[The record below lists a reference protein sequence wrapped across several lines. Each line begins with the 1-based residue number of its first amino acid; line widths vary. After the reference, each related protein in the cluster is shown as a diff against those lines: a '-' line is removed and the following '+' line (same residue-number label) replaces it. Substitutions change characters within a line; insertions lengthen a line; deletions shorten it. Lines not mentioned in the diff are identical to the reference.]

1 MVSAR
6 KPDTLTG
13 AMRVRNFLK
22 NGVFCRALLKAKH
35 GDYFMDI
42 RGIIFDLDGT
52 LLDTLEDL
60 ADAANA
66 TLAHFGFPGHTTDAY
81 RYFVGEGLMTLIERI
96 VPEQRRSQQEIAD
109 CMQYFLHLYEQ
120 KWDVKSRPYTGITE
134 MLQQLRQSGL
144 QLGVLSNK
152 PHAFT
157 RLCVKRFF
165 PEDTFDFVYGQREG
179 VPKKP
184 DPSGAR
190 EIAALM
196 NLMPRQILY
205 VGDTDTDMQTGN
217 QAGMFTLGVLWGF
230 RERQEL
236 EASKASRII
245 SHPAEVVSHVNHN
258 R

>member
-1 MVSAR
+1 
-6 KPDTLTG
+6 
-13 AMRVRNFLK
+13 
-22 NGVFCRALLKAKH
+22 
-35 GDYFMDI
+35 MDI
-42 RGIIFDLDGT
+42 RGVIFDLDGT

-66 TLAHFGFPGHTTDAY
+66 TLAHFGFPGHSAAAY
-81 RYFVGEGLMTLIERI
+81 RYFVGEGLLTLMERI
-96 VPEQRRSQQEIAD
+96 VPEENRSQSEIAA
-109 CMQYFLHLYEQ
+109 CMETFQQLYG
-120 KWDVKSRPYTGITE
+120 KSWDLKSRPYAGIME

-157 RLCVKRFF
+157 RLCVQRFF
-165 PEDTFDFVYGQREG
+165 AADTFDFVYGQREG

-184 DPSGAR
+184 DPSGAK

-196 NLMPRQILY
+196 NLLPQQMLY
-205 VGDTDTDMQTGN
+205 VGDTAIDMRTGN
-217 QAGMFTLGVLWGF
+217 EAGMFTLGVLWGF

-236 EASKASRII
+236 MASKAGKII
-245 SHPAEVVSHVNHN
+245 SHPSEVVTHVHHD